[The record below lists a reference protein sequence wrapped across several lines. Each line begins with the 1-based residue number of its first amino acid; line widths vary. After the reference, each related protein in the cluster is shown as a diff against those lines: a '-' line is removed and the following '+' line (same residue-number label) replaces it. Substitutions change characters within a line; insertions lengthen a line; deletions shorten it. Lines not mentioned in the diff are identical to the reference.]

1 MIAPGAWG
9 HHCLSGETIT
19 LPLSTS
25 CVACGRAPGQPE
37 PADGAVADRAA
48 ASAPRLLAAAVH
60 AGEATSIV
68 LKELRQAAP
77 TIDAVPLLL
86 DAARLLLEANDLEL
100 AGDRDLRD
108 FLRRWLRE
116 NTA

>member
-1 MIAPGAWG
+1 M
-9 HHCLSGETIT
+9 
-19 LPLSTS
+19 
-25 CVACGRAPGQPE
+25 
-37 PADGAVADRAA
+37 
-48 ASAPRLLAAAVH
+48 
-60 AGEATSIV
+60 